1 MVPGEVI
8 GVDLKTVKPVK
19 GEKWIM
25 LVAVCFCS
33 NKIWTWAIDEGQGTL
48 ETVQDLLLRF
58 FATEDLPAVCWSD
71 NGGQFKN
78 TVQEAIRMALGVLP
92 RHIPPGRPQANGL
105 TEGYNRIL
113 DAAHG
118 GNRDRL
124 MAATI
129 AVNNRP
135 NSLTGVS
142 PETLWR
148 TMRPVQSRWRNL
160 LLGEAVHGVKPEL
173 SAIEWHEYLNEAE
186 RKSNDKDICLH
197 HFYVILT

>member
-1 MVPGEVI
+1 M
-8 GVDLKTVKPVK
+8 
-19 GEKWIM
+19 
-25 LVAVCFCS
+25 
-33 NKIWTWAIDEGQGTL
+33 
-48 ETVQDLLLRF
+48 QDLLLRF
-58 FATEDLPAVCWSD
+58 FATEDLPVVCWSD

-78 TVQEAIRMALGVLP
+78 IVQEGIRMALGVLP

-118 GNRDRL
+118 GCRERL

-135 NSLTGVS
+135 SEETGVS

-148 TMRPVQSRWRNL
+148 TMRPVQSRWRNRC
-160 LLGEAVHGVKPEL
+160 LGEAVEGVRPEL
-173 SAIEWHEYLNEAE
+173 TETEWNQYLDAAE
-186 RKSNDKDICLH
+186 RKTSDKEMADNVHGKVQPIRDAIHSMQCRKEMARR
-197 HFYVILT
+197 VKVAGK